1 MRILSTLI
9 SAVGSSLGILGQLG
23 SANLYDQISELNY
36 QADLSNAN
44 AQRSSTLTGLRLDRI
59 GIGIQKTAA
68 QTNLRL
74 ALAETEAQRRNAE
87 RLRSFAEAKTSTSRE
102 SIRRK
107 MRTFDEF
114 RSSQRAAVAA
124 SGVTASGSALEVMA
138 ESAAQFRL
146 AVQDE
151 HDQANFD
158 RNATLDQATMMELDS
173 NRGAVRARADFGI
186 SQRGA
191 RLSSAAIRLG
201 RLGAQTAFQSAR
213 MQAEIRRMSGADQA
227 QGQRLGA
234 VSTALS
240 GVGGFIDNK
249 FTSNYLG
256 MGKVPSAYAK
266 QVGGGIFRP

>member
-36 QADLSNAN
+36 EADLSNAN
-44 AQRSSTLTGLRLDRI
+44 AQRSSALTGLRLDRI

-124 SGVTASGSALEVMA
+124 SGVTASGSALEVMQ
-138 ESAAQFRL
+138 SRR
-146 AVQDE
+146 
-151 HDQANFD
+151 HSS
-158 RNATLDQATMMELDS
+158 DS
-173 NRGAVRARADFGI
+173 QCRT
-186 SQRGA
+186 S
-191 RLSSAAIRLG
+191 
-201 RLGAQTAFQSAR
+201 T
-213 MQAEIRRMSGADQA
+213 IRRT
-227 QGQRLGA
+227 
-234 VSTALS
+234 STE
-240 GVGGFIDNK
+240 
-249 FTSNYLG
+249 TR
-256 MGKVPSAYAK
+256 PS
-266 QVGGGIFRP
+266 IRRR